1 MIISLKSEF
10 ESLGD
15 MLNCIIE
22 SSLVQVS
29 PSQTVELIVQSKAIL
44 EKLSIN
50 SNLANISGLMCGQDQ
65 SGPEWLEFITSYAQ
79 EKLGQSEFFEIYEL

>member
-1 MIISLKSEF
+1 
-10 ESLGD
+10 

-44 EKLSIN
+44 EKLSIDP
-50 SNLANISGLMCGQDQ
+50 NLANISGLMCGQDQ
-65 SGPEWLEFITSYAQ
+65 SGSEWLEFITSYAQ
-79 EKLGQSEFFEIYEL
+79 ATFEKLFMIYDVILTDFF